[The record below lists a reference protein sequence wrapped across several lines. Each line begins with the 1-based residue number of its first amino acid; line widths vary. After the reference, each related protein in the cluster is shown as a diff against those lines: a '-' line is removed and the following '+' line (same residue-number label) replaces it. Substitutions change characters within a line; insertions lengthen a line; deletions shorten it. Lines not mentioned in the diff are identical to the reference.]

1 MSAESTNAAPATPVN
16 ASLAAAQA
24 ATSAIVTPS
33 PVTSQKSPVTSST
46 QPRLLVLAIIG
57 LLIGAAGGAL
67 RVAAIHTSF
76 TQSLIYGAIFGV
88 VFGALFSRRCTS
100 AGAGLIWGLGFA
112 FLAWIA
118 FPNGAIR
125 LLFQHTSVA
134 MFADARDR
142 FPHLVAYI
150 LCLGAP
156 VGLAFGIWGGLHPV
170 TEQPKFH
177 IGRAIVAGGLAGIAG
192 GAIFSSWVASGDYY
206 PLLAGYGRLNVSH
219 FDLVLLHF
227 AVAVVI
233 GISFGFLFQRD

>member
-1 MSAESTNAAPATPVN
+1 MSAESTNAAPVN
-16 ASLAAAQA
+16 ATLAGAQA
-24 ATSAIVTPS
+24 ATSAVAAAPS
-33 PVTSQKSPVTSST
+33 PVTSNESPVTSHT

-112 FLAWIA
+112 FLAWIV

-125 LLFQHTSVA
+125 LLFEHSSTA
-134 MFADARDR
+134 IFTDARDR

-156 VGLAFGIWGGLHPV
+156 VGLAFRIWGGVHP
-170 TEQPKFH
+170 TTQQPKFH
-177 IGRAIVAGGLAGIAG
+177 IGRAIVAGGFAGIVG

-219 FDLVLLHF
+219 FDLILLHF

-233 GISFGFLFQRD
+233 GISFGFL

>member
-16 ASLAAAQA
+16 PSLAAAQA
-24 ATSAIVTPS
+24 ATSVVPAPS
-33 PVTSQKSPVTSST
+33 PVTSHESPVASHP
-46 QPRLLVLAIIG
+46 QPRLLVLATIG

-88 VFGALFSRRCTS
+88 AFGALFSRRATS

-112 FLAWIA
+112 FLAWIV
-118 FPNGAIR
+118 FPNGAVR
-125 LLFQHTSVA
+125 LIFNHAALIE

-156 VGLAFGIWGGLHPV
+156 VGLAFGIWGGLHPP
-170 TEQPKFH
+170 THQPKFH
-177 IGRAIVAGGLAGIAG
+177 IGRAIVPGESPGL
-192 GAIFSSWVASGDYY
+192 F
-206 PLLAGYGRLNVSH
+206 
-219 FDLVLLHF
+219 
-227 AVAVVI
+227 
-233 GISFGFLFQRD
+233 